1 MPSSRRIC
9 RRFASSNPRLKAGV
23 RLNNSAHLERLKH
36 GTTWLAFWKKRP
48 DRPFVIEVDE
58 VRDAA
63 DVAPDKL
70 RFSHP
75 ACGGG
80 VMSTHMTRS
89 WLWFTCKRCKV
100 TIHVE
105 GGEFGIGAIFKT
117 ASDATERR
125 LRGDFHE
132 GIIKDPYWNEAEYS
146 EIIVRKREVAV

>member
-1 MPSSRRIC
+1 MGLLGWL
-9 RRFASSNPRLKAGV
+9 F
-23 RLNNSAHLERLKH
+23 
-36 GTTWLAFWKKRP
+36 GTKRP
-48 DRPFVIEVDE
+48 FRPFVIEVDE

-70 RFSHP
+70 RISHP

-80 VMSTHMTRS
+80 VMSTYMTDS
-89 WLWFTCKRCKV
+89 WLWLTCKRCKV
-100 TIHVE
+100 QIHVE
-105 GGEFGIGAIFKT
+105 GGEFGIGAIFNT

-132 GIIKDPYWNEAEYS
+132 GIKKDRDSNEAEYS